1 MHRLHYLGVS
11 IVALVAIGGTC
22 SDPPPY
28 RDVSGIWANATWG
41 PGAVMTSG
49 AGEALDIDIAMD
61 LRAAVPQ
68 KRGSVPVTG
77 SVCIRDPKLGLSGT
91 NEIDAATS
99 TWTGSDYGG
108 TRLDL
113 AARAADG
120 RSLDIKQAFMHNS
133 SPDKLGDAIVELKP
147 AGEGPKATFS
157 FEGFARR
164 ADVTCP

>member
-1 MHRLHYLGVS
+1 MHRLHYFGVS
-11 IVALVAIGGTC
+11 IVALLAIGGTC

-41 PGAVMTSG
+41 PGAAMTSS
-49 AGEALDIDIAMD
+49 AGEALDLDIAMD
-61 LRAAVPQ
+61 LRAPVPQ

-91 NEIDAATS
+91 YTIDAATS

-113 AARAADG
+113 AARTADG
-120 RSLDIKQAFMHNS
+120 RSLGITQAFMHNS
-133 SPDKLGDAIVELKP
+133 SPDKLDDANIELRA
-147 AGEGPKATFS
+147 AGEGPKVSFR
-157 FEGFARR
+157 FEGFVRR
-164 ADVTCP
+164 ADLSCP